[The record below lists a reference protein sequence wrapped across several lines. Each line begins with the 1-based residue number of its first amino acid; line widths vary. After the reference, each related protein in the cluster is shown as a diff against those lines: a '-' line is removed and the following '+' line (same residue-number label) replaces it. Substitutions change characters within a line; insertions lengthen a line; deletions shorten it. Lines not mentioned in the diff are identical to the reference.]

1 MTGKRTNN
9 EKKIKLNRKL
19 LRTICILLFVIAVIF
34 AIIMVFKPVN
44 VGKINK
50 NGKAEYIERIA
61 NVTKNENNMIIEFKN
76 KYELIDNGVITIDIA
91 QKFKTICDNFADV
104 SLNGIKFDPSIWTL
118 EGFSNHTFWNQQRKL
133 AKQLLE
139 EISH

>member
-1 MTGKRTNN
+1 MCNKDDFNYI
-9 EKKIKLNRKL
+9 KK
-19 LRTICILLFVIAVIF
+19 
-34 AIIMVFKPVN
+34 
-44 VGKINK
+44 
-50 NGKAEYIERIA
+50 
-61 NVTKNENNMIIEFKN
+61 IIEFLSFDSSTQQKMFPKGILWNIASDVANEWVYEYYERPIKN
-76 KYELIDNGVITIDIA
+76 LLDNRVITIDIA